1 MSSKPINIPIVSNIN
16 KNNKR
21 IAHSPSSSSS
31 SLSTSVSASFT
42 PTQMNIPISSDSNA
56 KSYPPKNSK
65 KNLILYGAPFK
76 NKDTVS
82 TLLQDCVKINKEVAD
97 KVIAEVEEKKYA
109 KIITCDPIKANIYC
123 KNLIDNGLCV
133 LLE

>member
-1 MSSKPINIPIVSNIN
+1 MTSKPINIPIVSNIN

-42 PTQMNIPISSDSNA
+42 PTQMNIPTSTSS
-56 KSYPPKNSK
+56 PPKNSK